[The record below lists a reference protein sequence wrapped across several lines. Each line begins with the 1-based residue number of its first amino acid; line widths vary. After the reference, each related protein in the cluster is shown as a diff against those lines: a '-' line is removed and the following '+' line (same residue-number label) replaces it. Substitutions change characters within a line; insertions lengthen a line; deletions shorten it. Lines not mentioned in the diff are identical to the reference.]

1 MYDHFINGRWIS
13 GTGESFTATN
23 PTQWNQPFITK
34 NATATEVTN
43 ACSAAA
49 EAQIGW
55 TEEPFDHRAGVAEA
69 YATVL
74 EKEKESLTRLI
85 SQEVGKPFWESRT
98 EVDTMIR
105 KVSFSIQG
113 YKSRTGFSEQE
124 LGDGSRAILSHHSH
138 GVVAILGPFNFPGHL
153 PNGHI
158 VPAIL
163 AGNTIVFKPSEFTPG
178 VGAFL
183 ARCWEQVGLPKG
195 VLNLIQGDR
204 LTAGFLLDDP
214 RIAGLYFT
222 GSTAAGLAIHRK
234 FAGRP
239 EVILT
244 LEMGGNNPMVVLNST
259 NLAESARL
267 IAISAFVTSGQR
279 CTCTRRLIVTPEA
292 EPVIEAL
299 VALTKDIVVDSPDAD
314 PQPFIGPVIH
324 LPAADRV
331 LAFQRE
337 LMERDGK
344 ILEESRPTKYGLP
357 FLRPGIVDVTDLED
371 LPDEE
376 IFGPLLQVIR
386 VASFEEAIAR
396 SNATRYGLAAG
407 LVGGTRDEFEL
418 FRRKVR
424 AGVINWNRPTTGASS
439 AAPFGGIGLSG
450 NHRPTALYAADY
462 CAYPVATLESGTPS
476 APKHAGLP

>member
-1 MYDHFINGRWIS
+1 MCDHFINRRWIS

-43 ACSAAA
+43 ACSVAA

-55 TEEPFDHRAGVAEA
+55 AEEPFDHRAAVAEA

-113 YKSRTGFSEQE
+113 YKSRTGFSKQE

-183 ARCWEQVGLPKG
+183 ARCWEQAGLPKG
-195 VLNLIQGDR
+195 VLNLVQGDR

-279 CTCTRRLIVTPEA
+279 CTCTRCLIVTPEA

-337 LMERDGK
+337 LTERGGK

-462 CAYPVATLESGTPS
+462 CAYPVATLESSTPN